1 VTAKKLADACRSEQ
15 PSTKSTVSS
24 THRYAFLRNPVSDKL
39 GKIPSY
45 GIVVA
50 KVRSAQRLH
59 MRP

>member
-1 VTAKKLADACRSEQ
+1 MHAAPNNQVRNQRFHQRTA
-15 PSTKSTVSS
+15 T
-24 THRYAFLRNPVSDKL
+24 AFLRNPVSDKL